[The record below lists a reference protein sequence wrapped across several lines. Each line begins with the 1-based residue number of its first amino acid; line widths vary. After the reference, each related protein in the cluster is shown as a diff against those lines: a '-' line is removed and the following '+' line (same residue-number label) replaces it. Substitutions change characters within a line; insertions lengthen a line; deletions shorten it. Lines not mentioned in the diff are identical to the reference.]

1 MKIGVFDSGIGGLN
15 VLKELLDKY
24 PNNTYYYFGD
34 NINIP
39 YGTKTKYE
47 LTILSSKI
55 IDFLI
60 FKEVDLIIIACG
72 TISSNIYFDL
82 KQKYN
87 IPIYDII
94 SPTIE
99 YLNNS
104 NYQKIGV
111 LATEMTVKSQI
122 FNQINKEIYQIPCP
136 KLVPL
141 IEDNLDYTDVLAE
154 YLKQLPKVDTIV
166 LGCTHYPVFEKYL
179 NKLNYRTINMGKVL
193 CEKLNLK
200 NNKELKIR
208 LYFSKVD
215 HNLITN
221 IDKIIKYDY
230 QLEELCLNY
239 QK

>member
-1 MKIGVFDSGIGGLN
+1 MKIGVFDSGIGGLF
-15 VLKELLDKY
+15 VLKELINKY
-24 PNNTYYYFGD
+24 PNNMYYYFGD

-39 YGTKTKYE
+39 YGTKSKYE
-47 LTILSSKI
+47 LKLLSSKI
-55 IDFLI
+55 IDFLMT
-60 FKEVDLIIIACG
+60 KEVDIIIIACG
-72 TISSNIYFDL
+72 TISSNIYSEL
-82 KQKYN
+82 KEIYD

-104 NYQKIGV
+104 NYKTIGV
-111 LATEMTVKSQI
+111 LATKMTVKSQV
-122 FNQINKEIYQIPCP
+122 FNKINKDIHQASCP

-141 IEDNLDYTDVLAE
+141 IENNLDYQETLDE

-166 LGCTHYPVFEKYL
+166 LGCTHYPIFEDYL
-179 NKLNYRTINMGKVL
+179 NKLNYKTINMGKIL
-193 CEKLNLK
+193 CEKLNLE

-208 LYFSKVD
+208 LYFSKVN

>member
-179 NKLNYRTINMGKVL
+179 NKLNYKTINMGKVL

>member
-1 MKIGVFDSGIGGLN
+1 MKIGVFDSGIGGLF
-15 VLKELLDKY
+15 VLKELINKY
-24 PNNTYYYFGD
+24 PNNMYYYFGD

-39 YGTKTKYE
+39 YGTKSKYE
-47 LTILSSKI
+47 LKLLSSKI
-55 IDFLI
+55 IDFLMT
-60 FKEVDLIIIACG
+60 KEVDIIIIACG
-72 TISSNIYFDL
+72 TISSNIYSEL
-82 KQKYN
+82 KEIYD

-104 NYQKIGV
+104 NYKTVGV
-111 LATEMTVKSQI
+111 LATKMTVKSQI
-122 FNQINKEIYQIPCP
+122 FNQINKDVYQVSCP

-141 IEDNLDYTDVLAE
+141 IENGLDYQETLDE

-166 LGCTHYPVFEKYL
+166 LGCTHYPIFENYL
-179 NKLNYRTINMGKVL
+179 NKLNYKTINMGKIL
-193 CEKLNLK
+193 CEKLNLE

-208 LYFSKVD
+208 LYFSKVN

>member
-1 MKIGVFDSGIGGLN
+1 MKIGVFDSGIGGLF
-15 VLKELLDKY
+15 VLKELINKY
-24 PNNTYYYFGD
+24 PNNMYYYFGD

-39 YGTKTKYE
+39 YGTKSKYE
-47 LTILSSKI
+47 LKLLSSKI
-55 IDFLI
+55 IDFLMT
-60 FKEVDLIIIACG
+60 KEVDIIIIACG
-72 TISSNIYFDL
+72 TISSNIYSEL
-82 KQKYN
+82 KEIYD

-104 NYQKIGV
+104 NYKTIGV
-111 LATEMTVKSQI
+111 LATKMTVKSQV
-122 FNQINKEIYQIPCP
+122 FNKINKDIHQASCP

-141 IEDNLDYTDVLAE
+141 IENNLDYQKTLDE

-166 LGCTHYPVFEKYL
+166 LGCTHYPIFEDYL
-179 NKLNYRTINMGKVL
+179 NKLNYKTINMGKIL
-193 CEKLNLK
+193 CEKLNLE

-208 LYFSKVD
+208 LYFSKVN

>member
-1 MKIGVFDSGIGGLN
+1 MRIGVFDSGIGGLT
-15 VLKELLDKY
+15 VLKELINKY

-34 NINIP
+34 NINNP

-47 LTILSSKI
+47 LKILSNKI

-60 FKEVDLIIIACG
+60 TKGVDIIVIACG
-72 TISSNIYFDL
+72 TISSNVYSEL
-82 KQKYN
+82 KNKYD

-104 NYQKIGV
+104 NYKTVGV

-122 FNQINKEIYQIPCP
+122 FNQINKDVYQVSCS

-141 IEDNLDYTDVLAE
+141 IENNLDYQETLNE

-166 LGCTHYPVFEKYL
+166 LGCTHYPIFEDYL
-179 NKLNYRTINMGKVL
+179 NKLNYKTINMGKIL
-193 CEKLNLK
+193 CEKLNLE

-208 LYFSKVD
+208 LYFSKVN

-221 IDKIIKYDY
+221 INKIVKYDY

>member
-1 MKIGVFDSGIGGLN
+1 MKIGVFDSGIGGLF
-15 VLKELLDKY
+15 VLKELINKY
-24 PNNTYYYFGD
+24 PNNMYYYFGD

-39 YGTKTKYE
+39 YGTKSKYE
-47 LTILSSKI
+47 LKLLSSKI
-55 IDFLI
+55 IDFLMT
-60 FKEVDLIIIACG
+60 KEVDIIIIACG
-72 TISSNIYFDL
+72 TISSNIYSEL
-82 KQKYN
+82 KEIYD

-104 NYQKIGV
+104 NYKTIGV
-111 LATEMTVKSQI
+111 LATKMTVKSQV
-122 FNQINKEIYQIPCP
+122 FNKINKDIHQASCP

-141 IEDNLDYTDVLAE
+141 IENGLDYQETLDE

-166 LGCTHYPVFEKYL
+166 LGCTHYPIFENYL
-179 NKLNYRTINMGKVL
+179 NKLNYKTINMGKIL
-193 CEKLNLK
+193 CEKLNLE

-208 LYFSKVD
+208 LYFSKVN

>member
-1 MKIGVFDSGIGGLN
+1 MKIGLFDSGIGGLN

-60 FKEVDLIIIACG
+60 LKEVDLIIIACG

-179 NKLNYRTINMGKVL
+179 NKLNYKTINMGKVL

>member
-60 FKEVDLIIIACG
+60 LKEVDLIIIACG

>member
-122 FNQINKEIYQIPCP
+122 FNQINKEIYQIPCS

-179 NKLNYRTINMGKVL
+179 NKLNYKTINMGKVL

>member
-60 FKEVDLIIIACG
+60 LKEVDLIIIACG

-179 NKLNYRTINMGKVL
+179 NKLNYKTINMGKVL

>member
-1 MKIGVFDSGIGGLN
+1 MKIGVFDSGIGGLT

-60 FKEVDLIIIACG
+60 LKEVDLIIIACG

-179 NKLNYRTINMGKVL
+179 NKLNYKTINMGKVL

>member
-179 NKLNYRTINMGKVL
+179 NKLNYKTINMGKVL
-193 CEKLNLK
+193 CEKLK
-200 NNKELKIR
+200 IESSKELKIR

-215 HNLITN
+215 HDLITN
-221 IDKIIKYDY
+221 IDKIIKHDY

>member
-1 MKIGVFDSGIGGLN
+1 MI
-15 VLKELLDKY
+15 LKE
-24 PNNTYYYFGD
+24 
-34 NINIP
+34 
-39 YGTKTKYE
+39 
-47 LTILSSKI
+47 
-55 IDFLI
+55 
-60 FKEVDLIIIACG
+60 
-72 TISSNIYFDL
+72 IYD
-82 KQKYN
+82 

-104 NYQKIGV
+104 NYKAIGV
-111 LATEMTVKSQI
+111 LATKMTVKSQV
-122 FNQINKEIYQIPCP
+122 FNKINKDIHQASCP

-141 IEDNLDYTDVLAE
+141 IENNLDYQETLDE

-179 NKLNYRTINMGKVL
+179 NKLNYKTINMGKIL
-193 CEKLNLK
+193 CEKLNLE

-208 LYFSKVD
+208 LYFSKVN